1 MGNVMSIRTDFRD
14 LLSKFPLL
22 DGLFR
27 RLIWSRIHFPE
38 IEMRFIDS
46 LDSDSIDIA
55 IDVGAAKGS
64 YAWILNRKSRQ
75 VFAFEPSEMHGRY
88 LDRTIFGTKIQLV
101 KAAVG
106 STSSKASMYTPGSDS
121 DALHSATLSQCNP
134 ITCHNETKVCQVD
147 QVTLDSLFNDKLDTG
162 RFVDFLKIDVEG
174 YELEVIKG
182 AQALIGC
189 YHPLI
194 FCEIEKRHNAEYGKV
209 FQLLRTAGYKSYIF
223 QEGRFLVFNG
233 DAIDHLQSAE
243 ALKIRL
249 SGSQDP
255 AMNLYINN
263 FVFQHPQSRI
273 KVIK

>member
-1 MGNVMSIRTDFRD
+1 LSIRTDFRD
-14 LLSKFPLL
+14 LLAKFPLL

-46 LDSDSIDIA
+46 LDTNSIDIA

-75 VFAFEPSEMHGRY
+75 VFAFEPGEMHGRY
-88 LDRTIFGTKIQLV
+88 LERTIFGTKILLV

-106 STSSKASMYTPGSDS
+106 STCSRVSMYTPGSDS

-134 ITCHNETKVCQVD
+134 IACHIGTMVRQVD
-147 QVTLDSLFNDKLDTG
+147 QVTLDSLFIDKLDIG
-162 RFVDFLKIDVEG
+162 RSADVLKVDVEG
-174 YELEVIKG
+174 YELEVFKG
-182 AQALIGC
+182 AQALIARH
-189 YHPLI
+189 HPLI
-194 FCEIEKRHNAEYGKV
+194 FCEIEKRHNAECGKV
-209 FQLLRTAGYKSYIF
+209 FQLLRAADYKSYVF
-223 QEGRFLVFNG
+223 QEGSFLAFNG
-233 DAIDHLQSAE
+233 DAIDHLQPTE

-249 SGSQDP
+249 DGSYNP
-255 AMNLYINN
+255 AKNLYINN

-273 KVIK
+273 KVTK